1 MAYHDNNDIQYVP
14 DAVKVGELV
23 NTQLQDLL
31 HHIIEDEYTE
41 DYLAAEDEIIPR
53 SDVSNQSDCSNLV
66 GWDRPTGR
74 WELNHQPARSR
85 DTSFKYWMYGHQPVA
100 KVESL
105 DGVYLITQNML
116 MLALYVE
123 KSMKST
129 LVPLSSHR
137 LSTSSFS
144 MVPLSS
150 LVRLRSS

>member
-1 MAYHDNNDIQYVP
+1 MAYHDDNDIQYVP

-31 HHIIEDEYTE
+31 HHIIEDEYAE

-53 SDVSNQSDCSNLV
+53 CDVSNQPDCSNLV
-66 GWDRPTGR
+66 GRNRPTGR
-74 WELNHQPARSR
+74 RELHHQPARSR
-85 DTSFKYWMYGHQPVA
+85 DSSNTGWMDGQQSVA

-116 MLALYVE
+116 MFALYVE

-144 MVPLSS
+144 TMTLSS
-150 LVRLRSS
+150 LVRLRS